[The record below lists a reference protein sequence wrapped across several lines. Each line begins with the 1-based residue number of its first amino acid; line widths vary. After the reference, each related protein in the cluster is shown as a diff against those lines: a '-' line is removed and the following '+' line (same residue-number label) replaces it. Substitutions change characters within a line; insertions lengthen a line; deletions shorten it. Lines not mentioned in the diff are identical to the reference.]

1 MLNNLAALHY
11 RRGAYRD
18 ALPLLARALR
28 LEEQA
33 HGPDYPE
40 LAVTLDNYAAVL
52 TELARPA
59 EPRRRATGRRD
70 PADPGTPGAVARSI
84 PCSSLPAASL

>member
-59 EPRRRATGRRD
+59 EAEAARHRADAIRLTQARRA
-70 PADPGTPGAVARSI
+70 P
-84 PCSSLPAASL
+84 